1 MITTQI
7 VPGPQPIVIP
17 QILLPDVESSLMK
30 IPSLLKVG
38 ADEVEHVILYGET
51 GTGKTALAGLLSEF
65 FNVLW
70 LDGDKGMTTL
80 VNMLPQELQDR
91 IHPIK
96 IPDNTDYPLMC
107 STILRL
113 VTGRKY
119 KVCMIHGTT
128 DCIIC
133 NQNKEA
139 IQVEVELNKLP
150 KNWVVVMDSQT
161 QFYASVLAFAY
172 YKDTGKAPGTGVVFD
187 YKGDWDF
194 RGIAYQ
200 MCDMFGNFMKDLRCQ
215 WVSIS
220 HEMFT
225 EIDDE
230 VTKKVVPIGG
240 SKNISSNYGKWFGS
254 QVYAKRA
261 NNKHNFFSSSLYS
274 ATAQTKSRSNVV
286 LEVKS
291 TPSLLHIFRPNEAE
305 QLLKSSYSEWW
316 LSEGYKD
323 IKARSKG
330 QENPPTPKGILS
342 T

>member
-1 MITTQI
+1 MNESIAA
-7 VPGPQPIVIP
+7 PIAIP
-17 QILLPDVESSLMK
+17 IIPESPLMK
-30 IPSLLKVG
+30 IPSLLEVG
-38 ADEVEHVILYGET
+38 SDEVEHAILYGET
-51 GTGKTALAGLLSEF
+51 GSGKTTLAALLSEF

-70 LDGDKGMTTL
+70 LDGDKGLTAAI
-80 VNMLPQELQDR
+80 NNCHPEMLKR
-91 IHPIK
+91 IRVVK
-96 IPDNTDYPLMC
+96 IPDNTDYPIMC

-113 VTGRKY
+113 VTGRKM
-119 KVCMIHGTT
+119 KVCMTHGTT

-133 NQNKEA
+133 NQKKDSL
-139 IQVEVELNKLP
+139 QVEIELNNLP

-161 QFYASVLAFAY
+161 QFYSSVLAFAY
-172 YKDTGKAPGTGVVFD
+172 YKETKKTPGSGVPYD
-187 YKGDWDF
+187 YHGNWDY
-194 RGIAYQ
+194 RGIAYN
-200 MCDMFGNFMKDLRCQ
+200 MCDMFGNYMKDLGCQ

-274 ATAQTKSRSNVV
+274 ASAQTKSRSNVV
-286 LEVKS
+286 LETKQ

-305 QLLKSSYSEWW
+305 QLLKGSYTEWW

-323 IKARSKG
+323 IKLRSKG
-330 QENPPTPKGILS
+330 KEIAPQPKGILPI
-342 T
+342 